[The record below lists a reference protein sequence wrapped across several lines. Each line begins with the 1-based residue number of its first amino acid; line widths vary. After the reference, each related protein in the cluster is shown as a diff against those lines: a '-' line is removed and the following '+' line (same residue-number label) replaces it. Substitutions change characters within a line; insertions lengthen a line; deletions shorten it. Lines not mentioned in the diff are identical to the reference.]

1 VDAILLQ
8 IKSQIGK
15 RKVNP
20 NDWNDIELVSIV
32 EVQEG
37 VVTLDGKVVDEEGA
51 IWILLLIEEYQ
62 LVNRI
67 PSKFQS
73 I

>member
-1 VDAILLQ
+1 MDALLLQ
-8 IKSQIGK
+8 IKSQISK

-20 NDWNDIELVSIV
+20 DDWDDIELVSIV

-37 VVTLDGKVVDEEGA
+37 VVTLDGKVVYEEGA
-51 IWILLLIEEYQ
+51 IWILLLIEEYH

-67 PSKFQS
+67 PSEFQS